1 YRPLAVSRHTA
12 SMPSVRESSTLLRA
26 KILPKIELARESS
39 RDLRVRWAAWS
50 DSVFS
55 ARSRPDVVH
64 NRPRRLR
71 RKQRPYRVLIVAL
84 SEIDRNLLD
93 RCLNNKP
100 RAWEDFVDRFMG
112 LVVHVINHTAQCRSI
127 NLSAADREDLAAEVF
142 LAIVDN
148 DMAVLRHF
156 FGRRSLATSLTVIAR
171 RVVVRKLVEGRSS
184 VPLGDMVAQAEAEE
198 DEPEQRMG
206 DREEVGRLL
215 GQLHG
220 SEATV
225 VRMYHLEGKTYQEIS
240 RSVGMPEN
248 SVGPMLSRARAK
260 LRRRAGVDGGTTLQR
275 TSGLPR
281 PCQPRSYSRA
291 VLARYSWPHRHIL
304 IPIGS

>member
-1 YRPLAVSRHTA
+1 
-12 SMPSVRESSTLLRA
+12 
-26 KILPKIELARESS
+26 
-39 RDLRVRWAAWS
+39 
-50 DSVFS
+50 
-55 ARSRPDVVH
+55 
-64 NRPRRLR
+64 
-71 RKQRPYRVLIVAL
+71 
-84 SEIDRNLLD
+84 
-93 RCLNNKP
+93 
-100 RAWEDFVDRFMG
+100 MG

-156 FGRRSLATSLTVIAR
+156 RGRSSLATYLTVIAR
-171 RVVVRKLVEGRSS
+171 RIVVRKLVEGRSS

-198 DEPEQRMG
+198 DEPEQRIG

-225 VRMYHLEGKTYQEIS
+225 MRMYHLEGKTYQEIS

-260 LRRRAGVDGGTTLQR
+260 LRRRAGVDGATT
-275 TSGLPR
+275 
-281 PCQPRSYSRA
+281 
-291 VLARYSWPHRHIL
+291 
-304 IPIGS
+304 